1 MENKDSF
8 NIRVDSNAPCGS
20 SSSDFT
26 RFTSTVTSQSM
37 TNGLGSSSNSSSGLE
52 RRRKNRGSSNER
64 CVSLLISYVLF
75 NVSLG
80 YKISHIIAS
89 NIPFYVH
96 YRSSASAA
104 FNNISPSAVCNT
116 NASNSSGGSGGRQR
130 HSSSSTPSQLPNKRS
145 QPLLLQS
152 NVMFKLPNNVKL
164 RLCKFLDSPQQT
176 KDKNDWRALA
186 TQLRMESYISFF
198 EKQSSPTECVLSLW
212 EVQYQTGGNTPSN
225 PVNELMNHLKV
236 IGRNDVALVL
246 EKDVGP
252 WV

>member
-1 MENKDSF
+1 MGWEVVPTHLLDLKDAERIEEAVMRGMNVF
-8 NIRVDSNAPCGS
+8 FYMVIFFVY
-20 SSSDFT
+20 
-26 RFTSTVTSQSM
+26 STVTF
-37 TNGLGSSSNSSSGLE
+37 
-52 RRRKNRGSSNER
+52 RR
-64 CVSLLISYVLF
+64 LFYVLI
-75 NVSLG
+75 L
-80 YKISHIIAS
+80 
-89 NIPFYVH
+89 FYVY
-96 YRSSASAA
+96 YRTSASAA

-145 QPLLLQS
+145 QPPLLQS

-186 TQLRMESYISFF
+186 TQLKMESYISFF

-212 EVQYQTGGNTPSN
+212 EVQYQTGGNASSN
-225 PVNELMNHLKV
+225 PVNELTNHLKV
-236 IGRNDVALVL
+236 IGRNDVALIL